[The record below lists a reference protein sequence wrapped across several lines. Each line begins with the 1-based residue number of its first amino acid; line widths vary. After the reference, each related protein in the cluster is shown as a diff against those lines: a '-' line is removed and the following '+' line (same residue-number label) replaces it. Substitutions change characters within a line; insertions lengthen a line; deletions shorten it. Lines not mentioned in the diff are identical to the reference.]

1 MPTATCLIQLQGNQ
15 QIRPK
20 IFPGVLILFW
30 TLSYKQKKNSSLTK
44 VAWDTSLILLEVVLQ
59 LMIPKPKRFESGFN
73 GTVTVS
79 NMAIKQIIRIARE
92 RSMKAIFGQVFMLS
106 CNDSFVNVC
115 GFTSSCVF
123 LMVHLCT
130 RFLVIC
136 SGRQYLLILQYLM
149 TSLRATYMRVKT
161 SQHSF
166 GLSIDIDCFLYFFLI
181 SLLTQVDLITSSSP
195 QF

>member
-30 TLSYKQKKNSSLTK
+30 TLSYKQKITEKNSSLTK

-92 RSMKAIFGQVFMLS
+92 RSMKAILGQVFMLS

-115 GFTSSCVF
+115 GFTSSYVF
-123 LMVHLCT
+123 LIIHLST

-166 GLSIDIDCFLYFFLI
+166 GLSIDIDCFLYFFFFLF
-181 SLLTQVDLITSSSP
+181 LY
-195 QF
+195 